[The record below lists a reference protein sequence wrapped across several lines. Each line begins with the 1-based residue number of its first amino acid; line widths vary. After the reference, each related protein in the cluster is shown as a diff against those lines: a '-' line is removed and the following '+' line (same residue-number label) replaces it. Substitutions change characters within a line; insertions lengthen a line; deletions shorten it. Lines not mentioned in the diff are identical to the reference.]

1 MLDQHRALSIRLNLS
16 DRNVHLIDEGIDGA
30 VRTGDLADSSL
41 VAVKL
46 GIVSRVLIA
55 GPDYLSARAIPNTS
69 SDLAGHDIIA
79 FESIDA
85 TNECRR
91 STNDKPVRV
100 EPRLIVNC
108 ADAAIAAAEAGIGI
122 ARALSYQVMAS
133 VQAGQLVTFLQH
145 FAPPP
150 SRVSAIYPM
159 GRIASANLSA
169 FIKAA
174 RSHFRTNPIA
184 PAGDWQVPQL
194 A

>member
-1 MLDQHRALSIRLNLS
+1 
-16 DRNVHLIDEGIDGA
+16 
-30 VRTGDLADSSL
+30 

-85 TNECRR
+85 TNEWRR

-100 EPRLIVNC
+100 EPRLIVNS
-108 ADAAIAAAEAGIGI
+108 ADAAIAAAEAGIGIGIGI

-133 VQAGQLVTFLQH
+133 VQAGQLVTVLQQ